1 MKIEQYIL
9 DNSKPSF
16 LVCVSQGSRRGE
28 GHKII
33 KTKPLKCYEC
43 MSILIAYPLSSKT
56 KNSMINW
63 NEERLVLKRKT
74 PIVPNSNSILEN
86 GIKEILNDIN
96 NLDNVPEDKT
106 YEGEYTLKEIVNIIN
121 KNWKNNFITN

>member
-16 LVCVSQGSRRGE
+16 LVCVSKGSSRGE

-43 MSILIAYPLSSKT
+43 MAILIAYPLSSKT